1 MTEPQQVSS
10 LIGEIYD
17 AALDPDLWPGV
28 LEKGCRFVGGVAS
41 NLYSEDSAAK
51 TGNIHYTWGVDRHYG
66 RLYYDKYIKYNPFTT
81 AQLFFDVEQIISV
94 GDIMPYEE
102 FRETLFY
109 KEWAQ
114 PQGWVDAASAVL
126 DKSATSYAAISVMRH
141 ESDGLVDDDTRWRMS
156 LLVPHVRRAVLI
168 GKVIELHKAEAS
180 TLADT
185 LDGLTAGMFLVDKT
199 GRIGHANESGH
210 VMIGEARFVRAAAG
224 RLVATDPRAN
234 QTLQD
239 SFAAAECGDDAVGV
253 KGISVPL
260 PARAG
265 QEHVAHVLPLTA
277 GMRRRAGTS
286 YSAVAA
292 VFVRKAT
299 LDVPSPLETVAKR
312 HRLTPSELRVLLAIV
327 EIGGVP
333 EVANALGISET
344 TVKTHLRH
352 LFEKTSTTRQA
363 DLVKLV
369 ARFAN
374 PLVA

>member
-17 AALDPDLWPGV
+17 AALDPDLWTGV
-28 LEKGCRFVGGVAS
+28 LEKSCGFVGGVAS

-66 RLYYDKYIKYNPFTT
+66 RLYYDKYIKFNPFTT
-81 AQLFFDVEQIISV
+81 AQLFFDIEQIISV
-94 GDIMPYEE
+94 GDIVPYDE

-114 PQGWVDAASAVL
+114 PQGWVDAATAVL
-126 DKSATSYAAISVMRH
+126 DKSATSYAAFSIIRH
-141 ESDGLVDDDTRWRMS
+141 ERDGLVDDDTRWRMS

-185 LDGLTAGMFLVDKT
+185 LDGLTAGMFLVDKS
-199 GRIGHANESGH
+199 GRIVHANENGH
-210 VMIGEARFVRAAAG
+210 VMIGEARFVRAAGG
-224 RLVATDPRAN
+224 RLVATDARAN
-234 QTLQD
+234 QSLQD
-239 SFAAAECGDDAVGV
+239 IFAAAECGDDAVGV

-277 GMRRRAGTS
+277 GMRRRAGAS
-286 YSAVAA
+286 YAAVAA

>member
-66 RLYYDKYIKYNPFTT
+66 RLYYDKYIKFNPFTT
-81 AQLFFDVEQIISV
+81 AQLFFDIEQIISV

-141 ESDGLVDDDTRWRMS
+141 ECDGLVDDDARWRMS

-199 GRIGHANESGH
+199 GRIVHANESGH
-210 VMIGEARFVRAAAG
+210 VMIGDTRFVRAAAG
-224 RLVATDPRAN
+224 RLVATDARAN
-234 QTLQD
+234 QSLQD
-239 SFAAAECGDDAVGV
+239 IFAAAECGDDAVGV

-277 GMRRRAGTS
+277 GMRRRAGAS

-363 DLVKLV
+363 DLVKLI

>member
-1 MTEPQQVSS
+1 MTEAHRVCS
-10 LIGEIYD
+10 LIADVYD
-17 AALDPDLWPGV
+17 AALDPELWPSV
-28 LEKGCRFVGGVAS
+28 LEKGCKFVGGVAS
-41 NLYSEDSAAK
+41 NLYSEDSVAR

-81 AQLFFDVEQIISV
+81 AQLFFDIEQVISI
-94 GDIMPYEE
+94 GDILPYDE
-102 FRETLFY
+102 FRETVFY
-109 KEWAQ
+109 REWLR
-114 PQGWVDAASAVL
+114 PQGWVDAATALL
-126 DKSATSYAAISVMRH
+126 DKSATSYAALSVIRH
-141 ESDGLVDDDTRWRMS
+141 ERNGLVDDETRSRMN

-185 LDGLTAGMFLVDKT
+185 LDGLSAGMFLIDKT
-199 GRIGHANESGH
+199 GRIVHANASGH
-210 VMIGEARFVRAAAG
+210 VMVGEANFIRASGG
-224 RLVATDPRAN
+224 RLLATDAKAN
-234 QTLQD
+234 QTLHD
-239 SFAAAECGDDAVGV
+239 IFAAAESGDDAVGV
-253 KGISVPL
+253 KGICVPL
-260 PARAG
+260 SARCG

-292 VFVRKAT
+292 VFVRKAA
-299 LDVPSPLETVAKR
+299 LDVPSPLEAVAKR
-312 HRLTPSELRVLLAIV
+312 HQLTPSELRVLLAIV

-352 LFEKTSTTRQA
+352 VFEKTSTTRQA

>member
-1 MTEPQQVSS
+1 
-10 LIGEIYD
+10 
-17 AALDPDLWPGV
+17 
-28 LEKGCRFVGGVAS
+28 
-41 NLYSEDSAAK
+41 
-51 TGNIHYTWGVDRHYG
+51 
-66 RLYYDKYIKYNPFTT
+66 
-81 AQLFFDVEQIISV
+81 
-94 GDIMPYEE
+94 
-102 FRETLFY
+102 
-109 KEWAQ
+109 
-114 PQGWVDAASAVL
+114 VL
-126 DKSATSYAAISVMRH
+126 DKSATSYAAVSVIRH
-141 ESDGLVDDDTRWRMS
+141 ERDGLVDDETRWRMS

-199 GRIGHANESGH
+199 GRIVHANENGH
-210 VMIGEARFVRAAAG
+210 VMIGEARFVRAAGG
-224 RLVATDPRAN
+224 RLVATDGRAN
-234 QTLQD
+234 QSLQD
-239 SFAAAECGDDAVGV
+239 IFAAAECGDDAVGV

-277 GMRRRAGTS
+277 GMRRRAGAS
-286 YSAVAA
+286 YAAVAA

>member
-17 AALDPDLWPGV
+17 AALDPDLWPRV

-66 RLYYDKYIKYNPFTT
+66 RLYYDKYIKFNPFTT
-81 AQLFFDVEQIISV
+81 AQLFFDIEQITSV

-114 PQGWVDAASAVL
+114 PQGWVDAAS
-126 DKSATSYAAISVMRH
+126 
-141 ESDGLVDDDTRWRMS
+141 
-156 LLVPHVRRAVLI
+156 AVLI

-199 GRIGHANESGH
+199 GRIVHANENGH
-210 VMIGEARFVRAAAG
+210 VMIGEARFVRAAGG
-224 RLVATDPRAN
+224 RLVATDGRAN
-234 QTLQD
+234 QSLQD
-239 SFAAAECGDDAVGV
+239 IFAAAECGDDAVGV

-277 GMRRRAGTS
+277 GMRRRAGAS
-286 YSAVAA
+286 YAAVAA

>member
-66 RLYYDKYIKYNPFTT
+66 RLYYDKYIKFNPFTT

-94 GDIMPYEE
+94 GDIVSYEE

-126 DKSATSYAAISVMRH
+126 DKSATSYAAFSVIRH
-141 ESDGLVDDDTRWRMS
+141 ERDGLVDDDTRWRMS

-199 GRIGHANESGH
+199 GRIVHANESGH
-210 VMIGEARFVRAAAG
+210 VMIGEARFVRAASG
-224 RLVATDPRAN
+224 RLVATDARAN
-234 QTLQD
+234 QSLQD
-239 SFAAAECGDDAVGV
+239 IFAAAECGDDAVGV
-253 KGISVPL
+253 KGISVAL

-265 QEHVAHVLPLTA
+265 QEYVAHVLPLTA
-277 GMRRRAGTS
+277 GMRRRAGAS
-286 YSAVAA
+286 YAAVAA

>member
-66 RLYYDKYIKYNPFTT
+66 RLYYDKYIKFNPFTT
-81 AQLFFDVEQIISV
+81 AQLFFDIEQIISV

-126 DKSATSYAAISVMRH
+126 DKSATSYAAVSVIRH
-141 ESDGLVDDDTRWRMS
+141 EGDGLVDDETRWRMS

-199 GRIGHANESGH
+199 GRIVHANESGH
-210 VMIGEARFVRAAAG
+210 VMIGDARFVRAAGG
-224 RLVATDPRAN
+224 RLVATDGRAN
-234 QTLQD
+234 QSLQD
-239 SFAAAECGDDAVGV
+239 IFAAAECGDDAVGV

-277 GMRRRAGTS
+277 GMRRRAGAS
-286 YSAVAA
+286 YAAVAA

>member
-66 RLYYDKYIKYNPFTT
+66 RLYYDKYIKFNPFTT
-81 AQLFFDVEQIISV
+81 AQLFFDIEQIISV

-141 ESDGLVDDDTRWRMS
+141 ERDGLVDDDARWRMS

-199 GRIGHANESGH
+199 GRIVHANESGH
-210 VMIGEARFVRAAAG
+210 VMIGDARFVRAAAG
-224 RLVATDPRAN
+224 RLVATDARAN
-234 QTLQD
+234 QSLQD
-239 SFAAAECGDDAVGV
+239 IFAAAECGDDAVGV

-277 GMRRRAGTS
+277 GMRRRAGAS

>member
-66 RLYYDKYIKYNPFTT
+66 RLYYDKYIKFNPFTT
-81 AQLFFDVEQIISV
+81 AQLFFDIEQIISV

-141 ESDGLVDDDTRWRMS
+141 ERDGLVDDDARWRMS

-185 LDGLTAGMFLVDKT
+185 LDGLTAGMFLFDKT
-199 GRIGHANESGH
+199 GRIVHANESGH
-210 VMIGEARFVRAAAG
+210 VMIGDARFVRAAAG
-224 RLVATDPRAN
+224 RLVATDARAN
-234 QTLQD
+234 QSLQD
-239 SFAAAECGDDAVGV
+239 IFAAAECGDDAVGV

-277 GMRRRAGTS
+277 GMRRRAGAS

>member
-66 RLYYDKYIKYNPFTT
+66 RLYYDKYIKFNPFTT
-81 AQLFFDVEQIISV
+81 AQLFFDIEQIISV

-126 DKSATSYAAISVMRH
+126 DKSATSYAAVSVIRH
-141 ESDGLVDDDTRWRMS
+141 EGDGLVDDETRWRMS

-199 GRIGHANESGH
+199 GRIVHANENGH
-210 VMIGEARFVRAAAG
+210 VMIGEARFVRAAGG
-224 RLVATDPRAN
+224 RLVATDGRAN
-234 QTLQD
+234 QSLQD
-239 SFAAAECGDDAVGV
+239 IFAAAECGDDAVGV

-277 GMRRRAGTS
+277 GMRRRAGAS
-286 YSAVAA
+286 YAAVAA